1 MKCPHC
7 GNKVDQVFLQQDN
20 TFLMIQCTVCLFR
33 CDGAYWEKVE
43 ILKDALKAI
52 SLGVEQRSIAPKM
65 DGSFQYAPHLLSREA
80 MRQIATEALEE

>member
-33 CDGAYWEKVE
+33 CDGAYWEKLD
-43 ILKDALKAI
+43 LKDHVIRQAIELLDDGYDRRTVMKLLK
-52 SLGVEQRSIAPKM
+52 
-65 DGSFQYAPHLLSREA
+65 
-80 MRQIATEALEE
+80 TTLEDK